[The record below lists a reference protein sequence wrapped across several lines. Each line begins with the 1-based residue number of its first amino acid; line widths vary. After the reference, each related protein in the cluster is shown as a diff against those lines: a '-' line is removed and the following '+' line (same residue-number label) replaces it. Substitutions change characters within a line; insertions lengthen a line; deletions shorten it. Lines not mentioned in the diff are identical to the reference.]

1 MNNIYANPVEIVKD
15 VYIIK
20 NDINDKVYIGQSA
33 NAEQRFVQ
41 HCKPSSVKENS
52 LITKA
57 IQKYG
62 KEHFYFELLETKI
75 ANYNEREKYWIEYY
89 NSLTPNGYNI
99 LSGGEEPPTYEGIKH
114 PNASINNEEI
124 LNALKKDL
132 KETLLSYEQLAIKY
146 NTNKKTVLRIN
157 HGISYSSLEES
168 YPLRLNKNIN
178 GNLQEEQ
185 VDEIIDILR
194 FSYRQY
200 GDIAKQYGVHIRA
213 IQDINSGATHFRDNI
228 SYPIRKYKN
237 SGQPALTYEQVTEV
251 IKLLKETNLSK
262 REIAR
267 MFNLKGH
274 STINAIDSGSA
285 LRYRRENEKYPI
297 RNK

>member
-1 MNNIYANPVEIVKD
+1 MDNIYANPVEIVKD
-15 VYIIK
+15 IYIIK
-20 NDINDKVYIGQSA
+20 NDINDKVYIGQSV

-41 HCKPSSVKENS
+41 HCKASSSKENS
-52 LITKA
+52 LIAKA

-62 KEHFYFELLETKI
+62 KEHFHFELLEKQI
-75 ANYNEREKYWIEYY
+75 INYNEREKYWIEYY

-99 LSGGEEPPTYEGIKH
+99 LSGGEVPPSYKGIEH
-114 PNASINNEEI
+114 PNASINDEET
-124 LNALKKDL
+124 LKSLKKDL
-132 KETLLSYEQLAIKY
+132 KETQLSYEQLAIKY
-146 NTNKKTVLRIN
+146 NTNKKTIFRIN
-157 HGISYSSLEES
+157 NGISYSSLEEN
-168 YPLRLNKNIN
+168 YPLRVNKNIR
-178 GNLQEEQ
+178 GKLQEEQ
-185 VDEIIDILR
+185 IKEIIDILQ

-200 GDIAKQYGVHIRA
+200 GDIARQYGVQVKA
-213 IQDINSGATHFRDNI
+213 IQDINNGTTHFQSNI
-228 SYPIRKYKN
+228 NYPIRKYKN

-251 IKLLKETNLSK
+251 IRLLKETNLSK

-267 MFNLKGH
+267 RFNLKSH

>member
-1 MNNIYANPVEIVKD
+1 MDNIYANPVEIVKD
-15 VYIIK
+15 IYIIK
-20 NDINDKVYIGQSA
+20 NDINNKVYIGQSV

-41 HCKPSSVKENS
+41 HCKISSAKENS
-52 LITKA
+52 LIAKA

-62 KEHFYFELLETKI
+62 KEHFYFELLETQI
-75 ANYNEREKYWIEYY
+75 VNYNEREKYWIEYY
-89 NSLTPNGYNI
+89 NSLAPNGYNI
-99 LSGGEEPPTYEGIKH
+99 LSGGKEPPIYKGIKH
-114 PNASINNEEI
+114 PNASIDNEEV
-124 LNALKKDL
+124 LNSLKRDL
-132 KETLLSYEQLAIKY
+132 KETQLSYEQLAIKY
-146 NTNKKTVLRIN
+146 NTNKKTILRIN
-157 HGISYSSLEES
+157 HGISYSSLEEN

-178 GNLQEEQ
+178 GKLQEDHI
-185 VDEIIDILR
+185 DEIIDILK

-200 GDIAKQYGVHIRA
+200 GDIARQYGVQIKA
-213 IQDINSGATHFRDNI
+213 IQDINNGVSHFRSNI

-237 SGQPALTYEQVTEV
+237 SGQPLLTYEQVTE
-251 IKLLKETNLSK
+251 IIRLLKETNLSK

-267 MFNLKGH
+267 RFNLKSH